1 VLGVEN
7 GIAHGSGRSI
17 EEFHLL
23 DALESMRELFT
34 RFGGHAHA
42 AGLTLPVESLEIFRE
57 RLRAYAAARLS
68 PDDLRP
74 VVVVDAAIRLTD
86 LGDALWFALGQMA
99 PFGMDNRAPIFA
111 VQGAVLAGTPM
122 VWKDKHLKLAV
133 KQGTRTVSMKAW
145 NMADRVEEISAMKSL
160 DIAFEIERGWQG
172 GWELTAREFREH
184 EAVPAQAAAA
194 TL

>member
-7 GIAHGSGRSI
+7 GVAQGSGRSI

-42 AGLTLPVESLEIFRE
+42 AGLTLPAESLEIFRA
-57 RLRAYAAARLS
+57 RLRAYAAARLTA
-68 PDDLRP
+68 DDLRP
-74 VVVVDAAIRLTD
+74 VVAIDAAIRLTD
-86 LGDALWFALGQMA
+86 LSDALWLALEQLA
-99 PFGMDNRAPIFA
+99 PFGMDNRSPVFA
-111 VQGAVLAGTPM
+111 VQGAVLAGQPQ

-145 NMADRVEEISAMKSL
+145 NMAERVEEIAAMKSL

-172 GWELTAREFREH
+172 GWELTAREFR
-184 EAVPAQAAAA
+184 AAAGVELA
-194 TL
+194 MAAG